1 MKNARFRQT
10 RQSDS
15 RERSAFH
22 HDLTGD
28 ADGLVVSGSQG
39 RAQHERWQSHHAF
52 TDFAQTRIGGGDE
65 GNSGSS
71 ANELRPDGEGA
82 LSLSGVSAG
91 VGANCESGKEM
102 TVFVMFAPAN
112 PSCGGSSAVETS
124 LIIFSDK
131 SKRFLGP
138 SRTGVSLGM
147 TRSGKKIKF
156 YAKA

>member
-1 MKNARFRQT
+1 MKNARLRQT

-52 TDFAQTRIGGGDE
+52 ADFAQTRIGGGDE

-91 VGANCESGKEM
+91 VGANCESREKM
-102 TVFVMFAPAN
+102 TAFVM
-112 PSCGGSSAVETS
+112 SSAVETS
-124 LIIFSDK
+124 LII
-131 SKRFLGP
+131 
-138 SRTGVSLGM
+138 SRIKVRDSSVRAGLAFSLGM
-147 TRSGKKIKF
+147 TKSGKEMKNF
-156 YAKA
+156 VPELCDT

>member
-1 MKNARFRQT
+1 MKNARLRQT

-52 TDFAQTRIGGGDE
+52 ADVAQTRIGGGDE

-71 ANELRPDGEGA
+71 ANELRPDSEGA
-82 LSLSGVSAG
+82 LGLSGVSAG
-91 VGANCESGKEM
+91 VGANCESREKM
-102 TVFVMFAPAN
+102 TAFVMRAQ
-112 PSCGGSSAVETS
+112 SRHLS
-124 LIIFSDK
+124 LFS
-131 SKRFLGP
+131 
-138 SRTGVSLGM
+138 
-147 TRSGKKIKF
+147 
-156 YAKA
+156 

>member
-1 MKNARFRQT
+1 MKNARLRQT

-52 TDFAQTRIGGGDE
+52 ADVAQTRIGGGDE

-71 ANELRPDGEGA
+71 ANELRPDSEGA

-91 VGANCESGKEM
+91 VGANCASRKNM
-102 TVFVMFAPAN
+102 TALVM
-112 PSCGGSSAVETS
+112 SSAVETS
-124 LIIFSDK
+124 LTIFSY
-131 SKRFLGP
+131 KRQLVLGT
-138 SRTGVSLGM
+138 SRPC
-147 TRSGKKIKF
+147 
-156 YAKA
+156 

>member
-1 MKNARFRQT
+1 MKNARLRQT

-52 TDFAQTRIGGGDE
+52 ADFAQTRIGGGDE
-65 GNSGSS
+65 GDSGSS

-91 VGANCESGKEM
+91 LGTNCESRKKM
-102 TVFVMFAPAN
+102 TAFVM
-112 PSCGGSSAVETS
+112 SSAVERS

-131 SKRFLGP
+131 RKRFLDF
-138 SRTGVSLGM
+138 
-147 TRSGKKIKF
+147 TRNAKEREEKKF
-156 YAKA
+156 CPRAL

>member
-1 MKNARFRQT
+1 MKNARLRQT

-39 RAQHERWQSHHAF
+39 RAQHERWQSHHASA
-52 TDFAQTRIGGGDE
+52 DFAQTRIGGGDE

-91 VGANCESGKEM
+91 VGANREGGKE
-102 TVFVMFAPAN
+102 V
-112 PSCGGSSAVETS
+112 
-124 LIIFSDK
+124 
-131 SKRFLGP
+131 
-138 SRTGVSLGM
+138 
-147 TRSGKKIKF
+147 KKFGHGLCDTK
-156 YAKA
+156 

>member
-1 MKNARFRQT
+1 MKNARLRQT

-39 RAQHERWQSHHAF
+39 RAQHERWQSHHASA
-52 TDFAQTRIGGGDE
+52 DFAQTRIGGGDE

-82 LSLSGVSAG
+82 LRDRKSTRLNSSHTVISYAVFCLKKKNITRAG
-91 VGANCESGKEM
+91 
-102 TVFVMFAPAN
+102 
-112 PSCGGSSAVETS
+112 
-124 LIIFSDK
+124 L
-131 SKRFLGP
+131 R
-138 SRTGVSLGM
+138 
-147 TRSGKKIKF
+147 
-156 YAKA
+156 

>member
-1 MKNARFRQT
+1 MKNARLRQT

-39 RAQHERWQSHHAF
+39 RAQHERWQSHHASA
-52 TDFAQTRIGGGDE
+52 DFAQTRIGGGDE

-91 VGANCESGKEM
+91 VGANCESREKM
-102 TVFVMFAPAN
+102 TAFVM
-112 PSCGGSSAVETS
+112 SSAVETS
-124 LIIFSDK
+124 LIIFPDK
-131 SKRFLGP
+131 SKDSSVRAGLAC
-138 SRTGVSLGM
+138 SLGM
-147 TRSGKKIKF
+147 TTSGKEMKNLSRRFVTQSK
-156 YAKA
+156 

>member
-1 MKNARFRQT
+1 MKNARLRQT

-52 TDFAQTRIGGGDE
+52 ADVAQTRIGGSDE

-71 ANELRPDGEGA
+71 ANELRPDSEGA
-82 LSLSGVSAG
+82 LGLSGVSAG
-91 VGANCESGKEM
+91 VGANCESREKM
-102 TVFVMFAPAN
+102 TAFVM
-112 PSCGGSSAVETS
+112 SSAVETS

-138 SRTGVSLGM
+138 SRTGVFA
-147 TRSGKKIKF
+147 RNDHEREEKILFQSFVTQSK
-156 YAKA
+156 

>member
-1 MKNARFRQT
+1 MKNARLRQT

-28 ADGLVVSGSQG
+28 AEGLVVSGSQG

-52 TDFAQTRIGGGDE
+52 ADFAQTRIGGGDE

-71 ANELRPDGEGA
+71 TNELRPDGEGA

-91 VGANCESGKEM
+91 VGANCESREKM
-102 TVFVMFAPAN
+102 TAFVM
-112 PSCGGSSAVETS
+112 SSAIETS
-124 LIIFSDK
+124 LIIFSGKVGD
-131 SKRFLGP
+131 SSVRAGRAFP
-138 SRTGVSLGM
+138 LGM
-147 TRSGKKIKF
+147 TKSGKEEKILARYFVIQSK
-156 YAKA
+156 

>member
-1 MKNARFRQT
+1 MKNARLRQT

-28 ADGLVVSGSQG
+28 TDGLVVSRSQS
-39 RAQHERWQSHHAF
+39 RAQHERWQSHHASA
-52 TDFAQTRIGGGDE
+52 DFAQTGIGGGDE

-91 VGANCESGKEM
+91 VGANRESGKE
-102 TVFVMFAPAN
+102 VKNFWP
-112 PSCGGSSAVETS
+112 
-124 LIIFSDK
+124 
-131 SKRFLGP
+131 
-138 SRTGVSLGM
+138 
-147 TRSGKKIKF
+147 
-156 YAKA
+156 